1 MKKLLVSVL
10 VIASMAA
17 AVMVG
22 TSTPTSQPIKSIKLA
37 TTDIA
42 NKNPQ
47 ILPWVER
54 SSNNFGGPL
63 KPISREQQQ
72 NGQYIPPQHY
82 YFGPQYQY
90 NYPYK
95 DEMFQGSDIAPIE
108 NRGEEYRRWLKAS
121 VRIRNGNVFGS
132 GTICYYNRENKTAYV
147 ISCGHLFRGG
157 EKTVEINVFYK
168 NNVKLQQIS
177 KYTATV
183 LTFSNSEDI
192 SFMSFQ
198 TDWDL
203 DDYFPI
209 APVDYVI
216 NPGQVYNSCGCDGA
230 REVALYLMKVVGIE
244 GRNLVLVENGPRH
257 GRSGGGLLTADGYYI
272 GICWGSTDPY
282 NGTGKGL
289 FVPLSRIHAYAVQS
303 NLGWLMEV
311 GKPLP
316 ANQAGARLLP
326 IISINGQILKL
337 PPEFIP
343 LP

>member
-1 MKKLLVSVL
+1 MKKLLMSILAVAGMAVAV
-10 VIASMAA
+10 VIGTASKDA
-17 AVMVG
+17 
-22 TSTPTSQPIKSIKLA
+22 A
-37 TTDIA
+37 TTTTNDKPA
-42 NKNPQ
+42 VESVERPQ

-54 SSNNFGGPL
+54 GDNNFGGPFRF
-63 KPISREQQQ
+63 INRDQQQ
-72 NGQYIPPQHY
+72 NGQYLPPRQY
-82 YFGPQYQY
+82 YYNPQFQG
-90 NYPYK
+90 NYPQG
-95 DEMFQGSDIAPIE
+95 DQLFQGNDLAPIE
-108 NRGEEYRRWLKAS
+108 NRGEEYRRWLKVS
-121 VRIRNGNVFGS
+121 VRIRNGNISGS
-132 GTICYYNRENKTAYV
+132 GTVCYYNREKKTAYV

-157 EKTVEINVFYK
+157 EKTAEINAFYK
-168 NNVKLQQIS
+168 NNVKLAAPA

-203 DDYFPI
+203 DEYFPV
-209 APVDYVI
+209 APVDYKI
-216 NPGQVYNSCGCDGA
+216 TPGQIYKSCGCDGA
-230 REVALYLMKVVGIE
+230 REVACYLMKAVGIE

-257 GRSGGGLLTADGYYI
+257 GRSGGGLMTADGYYI

-289 FVPLSRIHAYAVQS
+289 FVPLNRIHAYAQQS

-311 GKPLP
+311 GKPNP

-326 IISINGQILKL
+326 IVGVNGQILKL